1 MSKEENV
8 INDKE
13 YKFESK
19 MYILHE
25 LKDELTKA
33 MNNIDEVVSQQHELR
48 DLIVSEIKNLNDED
62 GKWQRFIDGLDKS
75 NDEYDVQKKKLTN
88 KRNHLEAVLKLYET
102 KTTDKD
108 KEISELIDTIVSYTL
123 IAIS

>member
-1 MSKEENV
+1 MPKKENV

-33 MNNIDEVVSQQHELR
+33 MTNIDEVVSQQHELR

-75 NDEYDVQKKKLTN
+75 NDEYDAQKKKLTN

-108 KEISELIDTIVSYTL
+108 KEISKLIDTIVSYTL